1 MKIRHSTSSGDD
13 KIELQMT
20 PMIDIVFQLLV
31 FFIMTFKI
39 VAQEG
44 DFNIRMPL
52 SSEGG
57 APDESQM
64 PPYKLYLTANS
75 EGTLE
80 VPFLLD
86 GLTFDDFASLQAHLI
101 NEMESLDGGP
111 EKFQEEAEVEL
122 HCDYNLRY
130 DFVIQA
136 IDSVRGKR
144 DRDTNQT
151 IEIIQNIKFAP
162 PGAGQDQLFE

>member
-1 MKIRHSTSSGDD
+1 MKIRRSGHIED

-57 APDESQM
+57 APDDEKM
-64 PPYKLYLTANS
+64 PPFKLYLTANDQ
-75 EGTLE
+75 GTLE

-86 GLTFDDFASLQAHLI
+86 GNSFDDFRSLQSYLI
-101 NEMESLDGGP
+101 GQMESP
-111 EKFQEEAEVEL
+111 EISAEKFQAEAEVEL

-136 IDSVRGKR
+136 IDAVRGKR
-144 DRDTNQT
+144 DRATNQT
-151 IEIIQNIKFAP
+151 IEIVQNIKFSP
-162 PGAGQDQLFE
+162 PEDRTDQLFE